1 MFPRMHNC
9 FFTTVSWYTLES
21 MKFKTLPCSFA
32 LITVQCYCNLATE
45 RVWGFIANITSRC
58 DCTNVEQ
65 TTNLCIWY
73 MLSDVWYTYTNIAHV
88 YKTTA
93 FFSLPESIKLSL
105 PLRLHGHFSI
115 NHSLYLPHSHC
126 QVLSFIVSFMFN
138 SFLHSVLTI
147 SWSESGTCLK
157 QTTSKKLKLKY
168 I

>member
-9 FFTTVSWYTLES
+9 FFTIVSWYTLES
-21 MKFKTLPCSFA
+21 MKFKTLPCSYA

-45 RVWGFIANITSRC
+45 ASLQISHQGVTAQMSNRQQIYAYDT
-58 DCTNVEQ
+58 
-65 TTNLCIWY
+65 WY
-73 MLSDVWYTYTNIAHV
+73 MLSDVWYTSTNIAHI

-105 PLRLHGHFSI
+105 PLRLHGRFSI
-115 NHSLYLPHSHC
+115 NHSLYLPHSRC
-126 QVLSFIVSFMFN
+126 QVLSCIVSFMFN

-147 SWSESGTCLK
+147 SGSESGTCLK